1 MFRFVHLCIMAT
13 FFILFFRSISFV
25 QQWAKKY
32 QHRSGEIVAVP
43 RYHLCSYA
51 LIFIC
56 SSKFLQ
62 PRPSRQSPIQSCTGM
77 RIAIL
82 PSLQSVAQDTLIPS
96 PLHRS
101 QTSLGGGAYDSTHC
115 INTPTH
121 PPMFSLH
128 AIRHAPG
135 SRHTSLMY
143 QYIRTMMTPI
153 AAPTVFAIQSFQSN
167 MPKPV
172 SCWRISMVRDTAEQI
187 NKLLHQRLVRNRYPI
202 GTNSM
207 MFRINASL

>member
-1 MFRFVHLCIMAT
+1 MSGI
-13 FFILFFRSISFV
+13 
-25 QQWAKKY
+25 KK
-32 QHRSGEIVAVP
+32 
-43 RYHLCSYA
+43 
-51 LIFIC
+51 
-56 SSKFLQ
+56 Q

-143 QYIRTMMTPI
+143 QYIRIMMTPI
-153 AAPTVFAIQSFQSN
+153 AEPTVFAIQSFQSN

-172 SCWRISMVRDTAEQI
+172 NSCKISMVMDTAEQI
-187 NKLLHQRLVRNRYPI
+187 RIVFHGFLHLSRYPI

-207 MFRINASL
+207 IFRITAS